1 MNIAPHYFQQQ
12 WQNRKKVKCRSSL
25 RSSRNSLDSMCQH
38 FNLYLKLKKQT
49 FGVFLVIQ
57 WLRTCLPMQG
67 TRIASLVWEDPTY
80 CEKQSVS
87 HNYWTHRRQLLR
99 PALIESVLRNKRSHC
114 NENALQLE
122 SCPHSPQLEE
132 TCARGKDPVQPK
144 INHYVGAKVIM
155 AFTLLKFAI
164 WYWSTF
170 LTKCGYV
177 IHHFNMHLSLC
188 VFWLMT
194 YYLLCVLYL
203 F

>member
-1 MNIAPHYFQQQ
+1 MSNSWAWTSLGAQ
-12 WQNRKKVKCRSSL
+12 WIR
-25 RSSRNSLDSMCQH
+25 
-38 FNLYLKLKKQT
+38 
-49 FGVFLVIQ
+49 I
-57 WLRTCLPMQG
+57 CLPAQG
-67 TRIASLVWEDPTY
+67 LIPVPGRFHMLWSNQTPEA
-80 CEKQSVS
+80 
-87 HNYWTHRRQLLR
+87 QLLSPR
-99 PALIESVLRNKRSHC
+99 AETTEACVPGARAPQQEKHRK
-114 NENALQLE
+114 ENALQLE